1 MVELRFYDTRTRAV
15 RPLELRDA
23 GRVGIY
29 ACGPTVYAR
38 IHIGNARPF
47 VVFSLLKRLFEHVG
61 LEVTLVINV
70 TDVNDK
76 IYAAAREGSSV
87 ELAAAMTVAYMADT
101 DRLELG
107 RPDHEPLASETIA
120 AIVEE
125 IEALIERGHAYSA
138 GGDVYFRVRRDAH
151 YGELSRS
158 EVDAMDQGE
167 GVDGADLKED
177 PLDFALWKAH
187 KAGEDSAWDAP
198 WGRGRPGWH
207 IECSAMAEALLGAN
221 FDIHGGGL
229 DLVFPHHENEA
240 AQTRCARGHELARHW
255 MHNGMLASTDGEKM
269 SKSVGNI
276 SPLHE
281 VLDEHGRDAVILYF
295 ASAHYRQPIAYGE
308 EPLRQAAAS
317 VQRIRDAARHL
328 SPGDSP
334 LSLRPLRERFFEA
347 LADDFNTPTALAAM
361 FDWIRRA
368 NSHDGPVGDRDLREM
383 LGVLALENLFE
394 VAGAPDEVVAL
405 AAARQEARTAR
416 DFARADEL
424 RERIEASGWSVR
436 DTASGFELAPLR

>member
-1 MVELRFYDTRTRAV
+1 
-15 RPLELRDA
+15 
-23 GRVGIY
+23 
-29 ACGPTVYAR
+29 
-38 IHIGNARPF
+38 
-47 VVFSLLKRLFEHVG
+47 
-61 LEVTLVINV
+61 
-70 TDVNDK
+70 
-76 IYAAAREGSSV
+76 
-87 ELAAAMTVAYMADT
+87 MTVAYMADT